1 MRLKDRNRVAN
12 MIHMSVGDKNVIHVQ
27 GIDVVFLGHLE
38 ITPKSRSIPEDCS
51 RRDRSEDE
59 PRWS

>member
-1 MRLKDRNRVAN
+1 

-27 GIDVVFLGHLE
+27 RIGIVVLRDLE
-38 ITPKSRSIPEDCS
+38 ITLESRSIPEDCS
-51 RRDRSEDE
+51 RTGRSEDA